1 MKIRE
6 KNLNINKSRVVLI
19 ITEILLLPILLYL
32 ATLPDRT
39 ILYMDSSLSVI
50 AIIMLSGILIN
61 FVTSYIETKEIREIT
76 AKGLRNL
83 VVKFICKQLSI
94 VVLVNLS
101 IYLCDNLVVK

>member
-1 MKIRE
+1 MKNQKE
-6 KNLNINKSRVVLI
+6 KLNVNKSRVALI

-39 ILYMDSSLSVI
+39 ILYTDSSLSVI

-61 FVTSYIETKEIREIT
+61 FVTSYIETKEIRKIT
-76 AKGLRNL
+76 AKGIRNF

-94 VVLVNLS
+94 VVLVN
-101 IYLCDNLVVK
+101 

>member
-1 MKIRE
+1 MKNQKE
-6 KNLNINKSRVVLI
+6 KLNVNKSRVALI
-19 ITEILLLPILLYL
+19 ITEILLIPILLYL

-39 ILYMDSSLSVI
+39 ILYTDSLSVI

-76 AKGLRNL
+76 AKGIRNF

-101 IYLCDNLVVK
+101 IYLCDKLVVK

>member
-6 KNLNINKSRVVLI
+6 KKLNINKSRVALI

-39 ILYMDSSLSVI
+39 ILYTDSSLSVI

-61 FVTSYIETKEIREIT
+61 FVTSYIETKEIRGIT
-76 AKGLRNL
+76 AKGIRNF

-94 VVLVNLS
+94 VILVNLS
-101 IYLCDNLVVK
+101 IYLCDELVVK

>member
-1 MKIRE
+1 MKNQKE
-6 KNLNINKSRVVLI
+6 KLNVNKSRVALI

-39 ILYMDSSLSVI
+39 ILYTDSLSVI

-61 FVTSYIETKEIREIT
+61 FVTSYIETKEIRGIT
-76 AKGLRNL
+76 AKGIRNL
-83 VVKFICKQLSI
+83 VVKFICKQLAI

-101 IYLCDNLVVK
+101 IYICAII

>member
-6 KNLNINKSRVVLI
+6 KKLNINKSRVVLI

-39 ILYMDSSLSVI
+39 ILYTDSLSVI